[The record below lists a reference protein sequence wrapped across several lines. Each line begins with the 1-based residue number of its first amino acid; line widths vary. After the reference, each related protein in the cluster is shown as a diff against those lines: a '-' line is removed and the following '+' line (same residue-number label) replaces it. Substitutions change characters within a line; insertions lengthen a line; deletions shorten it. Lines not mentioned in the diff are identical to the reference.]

1 MNREEHLLTVLME
14 ECSEV
19 QKDICKSLRFGLS
32 DTYKE
37 NKPLNKENITTEL
50 TDLIAVAQMLV
61 EEGFIDDFMLQE
73 KINNKK
79 QKVEKFLNYSES
91 VGKLK

>member
-32 DTYKE
+32 DAYKE
-37 NKPLNKENITTEL
+37 NKPLNRENITTEL

-61 EEGFIDDFMLQE
+61 EEGFIDDFMSKE
-73 KINNKK
+73 EINNKK
-79 QKVEKFLNYSES
+79 LKVEKFLKYSES